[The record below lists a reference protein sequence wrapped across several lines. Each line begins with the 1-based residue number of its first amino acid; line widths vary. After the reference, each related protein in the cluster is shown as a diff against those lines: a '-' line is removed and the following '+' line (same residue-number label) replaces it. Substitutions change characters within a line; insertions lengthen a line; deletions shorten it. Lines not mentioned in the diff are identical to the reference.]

1 MQVLVNTHEGLPFTV
16 SGLTR
21 EGIRIVVA
29 VSRLV
34 DVNLYALLV
43 LANLGA
49 HSQMEFE
56 RGFT

>member
-1 MQVLVNTHEGLPFTV
+1 MNTHEGLPFTV
-16 SGLTR
+16 SGLAR

-49 HSQMEFE
+49 RSQMEFE

>member
-1 MQVLVNTHEGLPFTV
+1 MQVLVNTLKGLPFTV
-16 SGLTR
+16 SGLAR

-34 DVNLYALLV
+34 DVNLHALLV

-49 HSQMEFE
+49 RGQMEFE
-56 RGFT
+56 